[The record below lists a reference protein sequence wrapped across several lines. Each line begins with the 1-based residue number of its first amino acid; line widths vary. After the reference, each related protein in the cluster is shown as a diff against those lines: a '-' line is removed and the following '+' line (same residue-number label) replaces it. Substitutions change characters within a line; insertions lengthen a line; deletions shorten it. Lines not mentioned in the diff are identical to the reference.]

1 MTTTTPPSSARKQM
15 RVQLA
20 FEQGLVAPPLEQKV
34 QTLPAY
40 TLLVMSINLLLFRFI
55 YVTFSIH
62 MPSPSHLC
70 INSTVGTNYLNS
82 KLLASAL
89 LGPKSVGA
97 ACAKSSTVAQAAVM
111 TARTTL
117 RRVWRK
123 TLASLL
129 AAGF

>member
-1 MTTTTPPSSARKQM
+1 M

-20 FEQGLVAPPLEQKV
+20 FEQGLVAPTLEQKV
-34 QTLPAY
+34 QTVPAY
-40 TLLVMSINLLLFRFI
+40 TLLVMFINLLMFRFI
-55 YVTFSIH
+55 YVTLSIH

-70 INSTVGTNYLNS
+70 INSVGTTYLSS

-89 LGPKSVGA
+89 LGPKSIGA

-117 RRVWRK
+117 RRVWRE